1 MTLLLE
7 AEFPRTLDALVAR
20 FTAAPV
26 ARLEAWLFEDEAPRR
41 AAEKKL
47 IAAGIQAR
55 LRSAYK
61 PLLHFF
67 LEEATPHGSIAIT
80 LPAQDTPMRWRL
92 EAYPL
97 AGLFTAP
104 TFSFTEGTTPLT
116 HTVAM
121 AGQAHQVFAPN
132 RTRTNHLGQP
142 TLSPTG
148 WLRTWDETGA
158 QIEDTPIE
166 TELEAL
172 FAAGMRAVLHH
183 TWPATPPYFTTLS
196 LDADLPGIER
206 PLPYGDE
213 VLSTREALH
222 EDFYFSILEAL
233 KHRAG
238 LAPAD
243 RTLQPGQIVPD
254 IRRLDGPAR
263 LRVTL
268 SDQPPGEYILTGPAA
283 LETADRPLAPPQIVR
298 ELETIGGAPLLF
310 RSVQGRPIHGRVIN
324 GDHPA
329 ILITA
334 AQHANETSGVIGA
347 LRAAHILK
355 AENAGSFAVI
365 PCDNPDGYALHHRLR
380 AANPRH
386 MHHAARYT
394 ALGDDLESR
403 ETPPFHERQA
413 RLDTIAQTG
422 ARLHI
427 NLHGYPAH
435 EWTRPLSGYLPSGF
449 ELWTIPKGFFLILRH
464 APGLAAQA
472 ETFAQALAA
481 DLATDPALRAFNE
494 AQLAT
499 WTAHAGTPTFAIH
512 HAIPTMISEITRPGP
527 DFTLITEYPD
537 ETIYNAP
544 FRLAH
549 TTQMRATLAAVR
561 LFRALCS

>member
-1 MTLLLE
+1 MTILLD

-20 FTAAPV
+20 FTASPV
-26 ARLEAWLFEDEAPRR
+26 ARLEAWLFEDEAARR
-41 AAEKKL
+41 AAEKRL
-47 IAAGIQAR
+47 LAAGIQAR

-67 LEEATPHGSIAIT
+67 LEEATPQGDITIA
-80 LPAQDTPMRWRL
+80 LPTRDAAMRWRL

-97 AGLFTAP
+97 AGLFAAARFT
-104 TFSFTEGTTPLT
+104 FTEGPHPLDHIVTIAGDT
-116 HTVAM
+116 HR
-121 AGQAHQVFAPN
+121 VFAPN
-132 RTRTNHLGQP
+132 RTRTDHLGQT
-142 TLSPTG
+142 TLNPGG
-148 WLRTWDETGA
+148 WLRTWDAAGNP
-158 QIEDTPIE
+158 IEDIPLE

-172 FAAGMRAVLHH
+172 FAAGMNAVLSHD
-183 TWPATPPYFTTLS
+183 WPETPPFFRTLS

-206 PLPYGDE
+206 LLPYHDE

-238 LAPAD
+238 LPAAD

-254 IRRLDGPAR
+254 IRALEGPAR

-268 SDQPPGEYILTGPAA
+268 SDQPPGEYILTGPAT
-283 LETADRPLAPPQIVR
+283 LETADRPLAPPQIAR
-298 ELETIGGAPLLF
+298 ELETIGGTPLLF
-310 RSVQGRPIHGRVIN
+310 HSVQGRPIQGRIID
-324 GDHPA
+324 GTAPA
-329 ILITA
+329 IVITG

-347 LRAAHILK
+347 LRAAHRLK
-355 AENAGSFAVI
+355 AEAAGCFAVI

-403 ETPPFHERQA
+403 DAPPFFERQA

-435 EWTRPLSGYLPSGF
+435 EWTRPLSGYLPRGF

-472 ETFAQALAA
+472 ETFTKALAE
-481 DLATDPALRAFNE
+481 DLASDPALRAHNE
-494 AQLAT
+494 SQLAT
-499 WTAHAGTPTFAIH
+499 WNAHAGAPTFTVH
-512 HAIPTMISEITRPGP
+512 HAIPCMISENTRPGP

-537 ETIYNAP
+537 ETIYDAP

-561 LFRALCS
+561 LFRALCV